1 MTRSQDL
8 FTEAQKHLVGGVDS
22 PVRAFKSV
30 GGNPLFISRAQGAHI
45 FDADGKKYIDYV
57 GSYGPMILGHVH
69 PKVLNAVERT
79 VKNGFCFGASTE
91 GEIELAMLVKE
102 AFPSIEMV
110 RFVNS
115 GTEAVMS
122 AIRLARAY
130 TKRDK
135 IVKFSGCYHGHSDF
149 LLAEAGS
156 GLMTYGL
163 PASAGVTKHAA
174 QDTFIAPYN
183 DIQFLKEL
191 FEKYN
196 GEIAAVIIEPVVGN
210 MGVVLPEGNYLK
222 ELSALTTSHGIQL
235 IFDEVMTGFRKEF
248 GGVQTLFGV
257 TPDITCLG
265 KIIGGGMPVGA
276 YGAKRELMEMV
287 APLGPVYQA
296 GTLSGNPVSM
306 AAGIATLNELK
317 EPNTYASLNA
327 VTTRLAEG
335 IRKLASAKN
344 IPMQVAK
351 HGSMITPFFC
361 DGKVTNY
368 DLAKK
373 ADTDRY
379 AKFFNLIIESG
390 IFAPPSQFEAWFVS
404 TAHTTRHIDET
415 LDIFDEVMDEL

>member
-57 GSYGPMILGHVH
+57 GCYGPMILGHVH

-130 TKRDK
+130 TKHDK

-163 PASAGVTKHAA
+163 PASAGVTKNAA

-183 DIQFLKEL
+183 DIQR
-191 FEKYN
+191 
-196 GEIAAVIIEPVVGN
+196 
-210 MGVVLPEGNYLK
+210 
-222 ELSALTTSHGIQL
+222 S
-235 IFDEVMTGFRKEF
+235 
-248 GGVQTLFGV
+248 
-257 TPDITCLG
+257 
-265 KIIGGGMPVGA
+265 
-276 YGAKRELMEMV
+276 
-287 APLGPVYQA
+287 
-296 GTLSGNPVSM
+296 
-306 AAGIATLNELK
+306 
-317 EPNTYASLNA
+317 
-327 VTTRLAEG
+327 
-335 IRKLASAKN
+335 
-344 IPMQVAK
+344 
-351 HGSMITPFFC
+351 
-361 DGKVTNY
+361 
-368 DLAKK
+368 
-373 ADTDRY
+373 
-379 AKFFNLIIESG
+379 
-390 IFAPPSQFEAWFVS
+390 
-404 TAHTTRHIDET
+404 
-415 LDIFDEVMDEL
+415 